1 MAKLT
6 KEELLTQINDSIT
19 DTDSAISLM
28 ENVSDSVLDESGI
41 IAEKDSRIAE
51 LENEVSLL
59 KTELEEFKNKY
70 RERFLNAIDEVKEEV
85 EKAESEVIEEEV
97 ASPES
102 AEIVCILL
110 PPLSIVILS

>member
-6 KEELLTQINDSIT
+6 REELLNQINNSIS

-28 ENVSDSVLDESGI
+28 ENVSDSVLDESGV

-51 LENEVSLL
+51 LEAEVELL

-85 EKAESEVIEEEV
+85 EKAESEVIEETV
-97 ASPES
+97 GSPES
-102 AEIVCILL
+102 AEIVEEGE
-110 PPLSIVILS
+110 IVNVTEI

>member
-1 MAKLT
+1 MARLT
-6 KEELLTQINDSIT
+6 KEELLNQINNSVT

-28 ENVSDSVLDESGI
+28 ENVSDSVDESVV

-51 LENEVSLL
+51 LESQVEAL

-85 EKAESEVIEEEV
+85 EKAESEVIEEEI
-97 ASPES
+97 ASPVSTEVVEEGEVVNVT
-102 AEIVCILL
+102 EI
-110 PPLSIVILS
+110 

>member
-6 KEELLTQINDSIT
+6 KEELLNQINSSIT

-28 ENVSDSVLDESGI
+28 ENVADSVESGI

-51 LENEVSLL
+51 LENEVSVL

-85 EKAESEVIEEEV
+85 EKAESEVIEETV
-97 ASPES
+97 AAPES
-102 AEIVCILL
+102 AEIVEEGEVVNVTEI
-110 PPLSIVILS
+110 

>member
-6 KEELLTQINDSIT
+6 KEELLNQINSSIT

-28 ENVSDSVLDESGI
+28 ENVADSVDESGI

-51 LENEVSLL
+51 LENEVSVL

-85 EKAESEVIEEEV
+85 EKAESEVIEETV
-97 ASPES
+97 AAPES
-102 AEIVCILL
+102 AEIVEEGEVVNVTEI
-110 PPLSIVILS
+110 